1 MVLAKTP
8 GSGGHGLHDVKC
20 QNIEVDG
27 CIISKKHVIAIA
39 AATTLTAS
47 DSGAIISNSG
57 GPYSI
62 TLPIN
67 ASDYTG
73 VNYSIVVNT
82 APAGAI
88 TIAAGSAIIFGQV
101 GESEVD
107 SSNDAPGSSD
117 DTGVSNLIIGTTAHP
132 GDYIDLVSD
141 GTKWFIRG
149 RTFSD
154 GAVTTSA

>member
-8 GSGGHGLHDVKC
+8 GAGGHGLHDVKC
-20 QNIEVDG
+20 QNLEIDG

-39 AATTLTAS
+39 VATVLTAS
-47 DSGAIISNSG
+47 DSGATISVSG
-57 GPYSI
+57 GAYEI
-62 TLPIN
+62 TLPVN

-82 APAGAI
+82 APGGAI

-107 SSNDAPGSSD
+107 TGDDAPGSGS
-117 DTGVSNLIIGTTAHP
+117 DTGVSNIIFGTSCHP
-132 GDYIDLVSD
+132 GDYIDFVSD

-149 RTFSD
+149 RAFSD
-154 GAVTTSA
+154 AAVTTS